1 MISIK
6 TSRNKVKTLFI
17 NNREQLLNFSMY
29 LFKALLLMTFIYLM
43 ASKFAVSRF
52 WIVVLGVFLFSI
64 PIFICGIYTQTVH
77 RISRLSRFSNQGLLF
92 RLLSGRTLSV
102 IFWILWSLFS
112 SFFMLIQFH
121 TYDNFQWKV
130 FFLTVPVFWCI
141 FILNKRFLALE
152 LKPYLVFNTAL
163 EWSRWICPFIM
174 LAIFIVVNAYFGEIH
189 QYSSIIGAI
198 NDKKFAVADMTGSN
212 LVLEFS
218 QSLVF
223 YDGIKV
229 YALSRLGEHGTI
241 WYLLVLSIGGL
252 VVFFNACAMLSC
264 LLIPKEEY
272 LRLFAP
278 LSLTDKPEPISV
290 SRIATISAITTFLA
304 FFIYLPIFSYIEA
317 GVQSNGINKF
327 RQATE
332 SYITVNLEQIDNA
345 YFKSGTLQKL
355 NNAKT
360 KVLQDLLKFDNSLA
374 NLDGLIDT
382 AFNKLESNVDAY
394 LDWYYSLEGEYG
406 RIGNLLIGELDS
418 YMKEKLEES

>member
-152 LKPYLVFNTAL
+152 LKPLDTY
-163 EWSRWICPFIM
+163 
-174 LAIFIVVNAYFGEIH
+174 
-189 QYSSIIGAI
+189 
-198 NDKKFAVADMTGSN
+198 
-212 LVLEFS
+212 
-218 QSLVF
+218 
-223 YDGIKV
+223 IK
-229 YALSRLGEHGTI
+229 
-241 WYLLVLSIGGL
+241 
-252 VVFFNACAMLSC
+252 
-264 LLIPKEEY
+264 
-272 LRLFAP
+272 
-278 LSLTDKPEPISV
+278 
-290 SRIATISAITTFLA
+290 
-304 FFIYLPIFSYIEA
+304 
-317 GVQSNGINKF
+317 GV
-327 RQATE
+327 
-332 SYITVNLEQIDNA
+332 
-345 YFKSGTLQKL
+345 
-355 NNAKT
+355 
-360 KVLQDLLKFDNSLA
+360 KVK
-374 NLDGLIDT
+374 
-382 AFNKLESNVDAY
+382 
-394 LDWYYSLEGEYG
+394 
-406 RIGNLLIGELDS
+406 
-418 YMKEKLEES
+418 